1 MAIQP
6 LSSKAQVAGFT
17 FPVKSPLPEDKLQ
30 DWELG
35 GRYLSDP
42 ALGLQVKL
50 WKLEARKDLGS
61 GIVSVVVT
69 APGGVA
75 PGELER
81 ELFADIGITEVALTF
96 DQNMFPFVAYTK
108 SRQGWIYWYD
118 PTVPGMTHTQIA
130 GARDLRCTLD
140 DKRGWA
146 VGDSDI
152 VLAYMSGA
160 NLCARYQ
167 RERYQVEH
175 VLKAGAGMS
184 CQLVSMAMNVSQRLQ
199 FHLRGYA
206 LADDPGALI
215 QTQPYLAEVVES
227 LLKRSNVPRE
237 RIDTTQLWV
246 PVEGYRIASEGG
258 ADVMIEPL
266 QRGWFF
272 DPYEADGKLRFQV
285 RQRSAAVDALDLTD
299 LVEQDG
305 PALSIERAQEAE
317 LLRKVNLTTIDSS
330 IDYVPNT
337 QTAERRSGTVL
348 AIGEQSSELPI
359 TCGPDFAATV
369 ARRQL
374 TVAWGEMQS
383 YKFSLPI
390 QYSYLT
396 PSDVVTIRDV
406 RGRLHRMRVMKVE
419 EDGGELIIEATEH
432 APWAYDAEAQ
442 GVQAAPPVST
452 APGIVGDT
460 EVIILN
466 LPVLRDQDDELGV
479 YVGALG
485 EGTGWYGAEVQL
497 STDGGLSVGQ
507 HLQVT
512 YPANAG
518 LTQSALLG
526 EVSAEY
532 LSVQHL
538 AVSLRWGAETITPEQ
553 LLRYGNLAALQ
564 HPDGAWEVLQFTT
577 ATETAPGEFVLG
589 GLVRGRYA
597 TPVGAVPAGA
607 CFVLL
612 DDNLVFVQLQQ
623 WMIGQ
628 HVSYRGV
635 SYGQDSDEAVW
646 SSHVVASPAS
656 QTEWPVHSVTATRDP
671 SNAVTVSWVGR
682 GRLGV
687 ETAPRHSRHFA
698 GYRVIYSDG
707 YTADTASTT
716 HVRAGVPAGATVQV
730 VALNSIAGP
739 GPASEAIPT

>member
-6 LSSKAQVAGFT
+6 LSTAAQVAGFT
-17 FPVKSPLPEDKLQ
+17 FPVKSPLPEDNLQ

-35 GRYLSDP
+35 GLYLSDP
-42 ALGLQVKL
+42 SQGLQVKL
-50 WKLEARKDLGS
+50 WKLEARQDLDS

-81 ELFADIGITEVALTF
+81 ELFADTSITEVALTF

-108 SRQGWIYWYD
+108 MGQGWIYWYD
-118 PTVPGMTHTQIA
+118 PTVPGMAHTQIP

-140 DKRGWA
+140 DKRFWA

-152 VLAYMSGA
+152 VLAYMRGA
-160 NLCARYQ
+160 DLCTRYQ
-167 RERYQVEH
+167 RERYLVEH
-175 VLKAGAGMS
+175 VLKEGAGVD
-184 CQLVSMAMNVSQRLQ
+184 CHLVSMAMNLGQRLQ
-199 FHLRGYA
+199 WHLRGYE
-206 LADDPGALI
+206 LTDDPGALV
-215 QTQPYLAEVVES
+215 QTQPYLAEAVES
-227 LLKRSNVPRE
+227 LLRRSNVPRE

-258 ADVMIEPL
+258 ADVMIAPL

-272 DPYEADGKLRFQV
+272 DPYEADGKLRFQM
-285 RQRSAAVDALDLTD
+285 RQQSQPQGELPPDA

-374 TVAWGEMQS
+374 TVAWGEMQT

-390 QYSYLT
+390 QFSYLSPT
-396 PSDVVTIRDV
+396 DVVTIRDQ
-406 RGRLHRMRVMKVE
+406 RGRLHRMRVMQIE

-432 APWAYDAEAQ
+432 APWAYDAQAT
-442 GVQAAPPVST
+442 GVQAAPPIST
-452 APGIVGDT
+452 APGLVGDT

-479 YVGALG
+479 YVCALG
-485 EGTGWYGAEVQL
+485 TGSGWRGGEVQL

-507 HLQVT
+507 FLQVT
-512 YPANAG
+512 FPANAG
-518 LTQSALLG
+518 RTLSSLEAQ
-526 EVSAEY
+526 VSAEY
-532 LSVQHL
+532 ASSQTL
-538 AVSLRWGAETITPEQ
+538 AVSLRWGAEAITRDQ

-564 HPDGAWEVLQFTT
+564 HPGGVWELIQFET
-577 ATETAPGEFVLG
+577 ATETVPGEFLLS
-589 GLVRGRYA
+589 GLLRGRYA
-597 TPVGAVPAGA
+597 TGTGAVPADA
-607 CFVLL
+607 RFVLI
-612 DDNLVFVQLQQ
+612 DDNLIFVQLQQ

-628 HVSYRGV
+628 NVSYRGV
-635 SYGQDSDEAVW
+635 SYGQDSDEAAWATHTLVT
-646 SSHVVASPAS
+646 PAS
-656 QTEWPVHSVTATRDP
+656 QTEWPVHSVQAVRDGAG
-671 SNAVTVSWVGR
+671 NVAVSWVGR

-687 ETAPRHSRHFA
+687 ETSPRHSKYFT

-707 YTADTASTT
+707 FTADTAGSTHT
-716 HVRAGVPAGATVQV
+716 RAGAPLGLTVQV
-730 VALNSIAGP
+730 AAINSITGL